1 MGLCSYL
8 LISFWYTRL
17 QANKSAIKA
26 LIVNRLSDFALT
38 LGMACIFSL
47 FKSFDFAII
56 FALTPLFIN
65 ETFFFFGF
73 TCNYISV
80 ISCLLFIG
88 AMGKSAQIG
97 LHT

>member
-1 MGLCSYL
+1 MCSYL

-26 LIVNRLSDFALT
+26 LIVNRVADLALT
-38 LGMACIFSL
+38 IGMVSIFFV
-47 FKSFDFAII
+47 FKSLDFHTI
-56 FALTPLFIN
+56 FALVPFVVSSQF
-65 ETFFFFGF
+65 TFLG
-73 TCNYISV
+73 YEISALST
-80 ISCLLFIG
+80 ICFLLFIG